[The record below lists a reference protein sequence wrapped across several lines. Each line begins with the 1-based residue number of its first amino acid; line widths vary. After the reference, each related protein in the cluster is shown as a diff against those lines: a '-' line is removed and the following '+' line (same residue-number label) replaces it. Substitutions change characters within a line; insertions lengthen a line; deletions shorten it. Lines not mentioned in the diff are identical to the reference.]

1 MTAAFAPSLPVGG
14 IAQENAADY
23 VAGLPGAQTLL
34 ALKPARQFYLAE
46 ILAVG
51 LYALVV
57 AAGLNYKTAPIEA
70 PPEEPMELV
79 MEEAAP
85 PPPPPEQV
93 KAPEP
98 KEVAPPPPK
107 AIEPA
112 VAPVEPPKPKPKPI
126 PKPKP
131 VPKVEHKPQPQAARV
146 ARTREEAAPARPV
159 PAGASASVIANQIH
173 GCLARAGANL
183 YPDFAKAALGH
194 GRLSR
199 QHQRQRLG
207 FLQLVVLGQFRLRFR
222 RAKGWRALRRRAGAG
237 APGRRQRRHH
247 LPLLSEQTP
256 PANSKESLVMSD
268 PIAAPVIAHS
278 LSPVDLFL
286 QADSIVKTVMVLLV
300 IASAWGWAVI
310 LDKEIR
316 LKLLN
321 ARAKKLIASIQG
333 AELPLGQL
341 APEFAKASANDPL
354 VQVYRAAADEFLRS
368 REILGTDSQRD
379 ALQERVHRAANLAS
393 ASAIGYL
400 QARLGSLATI
410 GAVSP
415 FVGLFGTVW
424 GIMNSFQGI
433 AASNN
438 TSLAVVAPGIAEAL
452 FATALGLVAAIPAVI
467 FYNRI
472 GTDIT
477 NYSKKIASFIGV
489 FEIELSRQLS
499 KKGERNGLRVA

>member
-1 MTAAFAPSLPVGG
+1 
-14 IAQENAADY
+14 
-23 VAGLPGAQTLL
+23 
-34 ALKPARQFYLAE
+34 
-46 ILAVG
+46 
-51 LYALVV
+51 
-57 AAGLNYKTAPIEA
+57 
-70 PPEEPMELV
+70 
-79 MEEAAP
+79 
-85 PPPPPEQV
+85 
-93 KAPEP
+93 
-98 KEVAPPPPK
+98 
-107 AIEPA
+107 
-112 VAPVEPPKPKPKPI
+112 
-126 PKPKP
+126 
-131 VPKVEHKPQPQAARV
+131 
-146 ARTREEAAPARPV
+146 
-159 PAGASASVIANQIH
+159 
-173 GCLARAGANL
+173 
-183 YPDFAKAALGH
+183 
-194 GRLSR
+194 
-199 QHQRQRLG
+199 
-207 FLQLVVLGQFRLRFR
+207 
-222 RAKGWRALRRRAGAG
+222 
-237 APGRRQRRHH
+237 
-247 LPLLSEQTP
+247 
-256 PANSKESLVMSD
+256 MSD
-268 PIAAPVIAHS
+268 PIAAAPAIAHS

-333 AELPLGQL
+333 AELPLSQL
-341 APEFAKASANDPL
+341 APEFAKVSERDPL
-354 VQVYRAAADEFLRS
+354 VQIYRAASDEYLRS
-368 REILGTDSQRD
+368 REILVTEAQRD
-379 ALQERVHRAANLAS
+379 AVQERVHRAANLAS
-393 ASAIGYL
+393 AAAIGHL

-477 NYSKKIASFIGV
+477 NYGKKIASFIGV

-499 KKGERNGLRVA
+499 KKGERSGLRVA